1 VLLGAC
7 YIAQE
12 GGHLGF
18 YPILEITQK
27 KWQKMTVF
35 DSDM

>member
-18 YPILEITQK
+18 YPILEITK

-35 DSDM
+35 DVDM